1 MSLSVCSSCSRHVRE
16 SSCPFCGAAV
26 AVTPRGAAPRV
37 ARIVLLGGAAAVAAA
52 CSSAQPLYGAP
63 APDAS
68 SQDAAQNDAS
78 PGPMYGAVMPD
89 AGDAGPDAPATFYGG
104 PPIDSGTSDQ

>member
-1 MSLSVCSSCSRHVRE
+1 MR
-16 SSCPFCGAAV
+16 
-26 AVTPRGAAPRV
+26 
-37 ARIVLLGGAAAVAAA
+37 GGAAALAAA
-52 CSSAQPLYGAP
+52 CGTTSPQPAYGAP
-63 APDAS
+63 IPDAS
-68 SQDAAQNDAS
+68 NDDAAQNDAS